1 MSLCTQLNSAWT
13 WTHSHL
19 CWGREGSNTGLK
31 TIQRLWCLKKIEILE
46 LTEEQNIVLMHS
58 TYKLQVKLQDSCRSS
73 LVLQ

>member
-1 MSLCTQLNSAWT
+1 MVP
-13 WTHSHL
+13 
-19 CWGREGSNTGLK
+19 
-31 TIQRLWCLKKIEILE
+31 KKIEILE